1 MPGIGH
7 DWGYELVG
15 FEGVKAHRV
24 AYCKNGCGRT
34 EAIPSAL
41 D

>member
-7 DWGYELVG
+7 DWGYELVAFDG
-15 FEGVKAHRV
+15 IKASRV
-24 AYCKNGCGRT
+24 AMCKTCGRT
-34 EAIPSAL
+34 ETVPSAL